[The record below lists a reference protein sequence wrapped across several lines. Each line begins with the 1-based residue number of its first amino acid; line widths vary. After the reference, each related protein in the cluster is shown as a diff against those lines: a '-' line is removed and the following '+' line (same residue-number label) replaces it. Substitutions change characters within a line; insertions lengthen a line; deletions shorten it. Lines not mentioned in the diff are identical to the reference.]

1 MITLDDLDTFHR
13 FDPDGMLGRIA
24 ELPEQCRSAWIQA
37 EELEIPIG
45 YSRAEKVVV
54 LGMGGSSIGG
64 EILRTLAEQECIV
77 PIFVNR
83 DYNVPSFVDERTLV
97 IASSYSGNTEETLSA
112 FEASQERGALLIAIT
127 TGGKLARKA
136 VELGIPLLTFSYR
149 AEPRAA
155 FGYSFIPLL
164 VIMSKLG
171 LVSDKSADLEEAIE
185 VMEVLQEEVKETVPF
200 SENPAK
206 QLAMKLYG
214 RLPLIYGAG
223 HLREVARRW
232 KTQFN
237 ENSKSWSFF
246 EEMPELNH
254 NAVEGVKLPEDLAEK
269 IAVIMLTSPSYHPR
283 TRFRFQVTRE
293 ILDERGVACEVIEA
307 RGRSHLAQILSAIHF
322 GDYTSFYLAML
333 YEVNPSPV
341 GVISYI
347 KRRLSDFKLD
357 ISK

>member
-1 MITLDDLDTFHR
+1 MIALDDLETFHR
-13 FDPDGMLGRIA
+13 FDPSAMLRRIA
-24 ELPEQCRSAWIQA
+24 ELPEQCRNAWIQA

-45 YSRAEKVVV
+45 YNRAEKVVV

-64 EILRTLAEQECIV
+64 ELLRTLAEQECIV
-77 PIFVNR
+77 PIVVNR
-83 DYNVPSFVDERTLV
+83 DYDVPSFVDERTLV

-112 FEASQERGALLIAIT
+112 FEASQERGALLLAIT
-127 TGGKLARKA
+127 TGGKLARRA
-136 VELGIPLLTFSYR
+136 VELGIPLLTFSYK

-164 VIMSKLG
+164 VVMGKLG
-171 LVSDKSADLEEAIE
+171 LIADKSADLEEAIE
-185 VMEVLQEEVKETVPF
+185 VMGALQEEVKETVPF

-214 RLPLIYGAG
+214 RLPIIYGAG
-223 HLREVARRW
+223 HMREVARRW

-237 ENSKSWSFF
+237 ENSKAWSFF

-254 NAVEGVKLPEDLAEK
+254 NAVEGIGLPEHLAEK

-293 ILDERGVACEVIEA
+293 ILGERGVACEVIEA
-307 RGRSHLAQILSAIHF
+307 RGRSLLAQILSAVHF

-333 YEVNPSPV
+333 YRINPSPV
-341 GVISYI
+341 EVISYI
-347 KRRLSDFKLD
+347 KRRLADFNAS
-357 ISK
+357 I